1 MATLTETMSAAVTSP
16 PHNAAL
22 NQLATG
28 IAPAF
33 LKSQIQRVALPVA
46 FAGSRIREIQK
57 EYHDRR
63 YKSRS

>member
-1 MATLTETMSAAVTSP
+1 MATLTETMSAAMTSP

-22 NQLATG
+22 NQSATG

-33 LKSQIQRVALPVA
+33 PKSQIQQVALPVA
-46 FAGSRIREIQK
+46 FAGSRIPEIQK

-63 YKSRS
+63 YAGRS